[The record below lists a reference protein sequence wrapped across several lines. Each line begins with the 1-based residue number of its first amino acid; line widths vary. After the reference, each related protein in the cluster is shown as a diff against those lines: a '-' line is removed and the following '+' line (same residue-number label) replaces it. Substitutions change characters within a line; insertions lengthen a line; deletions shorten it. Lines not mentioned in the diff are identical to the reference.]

1 MDFGRTILD
10 VKNDKGHVRLYRPQR
25 DLIVA
30 VSEGFITRDLWP
42 AQQPVYEQVL
52 TEVPTLSLYRD
63 AWAVRSVEGEYR
75 EASQGFVKQ
84 HRERFKEI
92 LFLQRSAVIALAI
105 NAAAL
110 FTRAPISAVNKETFD
125 AKLAAALGRKAA

>member
-10 VKNDKGHVRLYRPQR
+10 VKNDKGHVRLYRPKHE
-25 DLIVA
+25 LVVA

-42 AQQPVYEQVL
+42 PQQPVYEQIL
-52 TEVPTLSLYRD
+52 AEVPRLSLYRD
-63 AWAVRSVEGEYR
+63 AWNVRSVEGEYR

-84 HRERFKEI
+84 HRERFGEI

-110 FTRAPISAVNKETFD
+110 FTRAPLSAVDQRTFE
-125 AKLAAALGRKAA
+125 AKLSQALGRKAA